1 MLFKKWDKLKNNQN
15 FFSIKL
21 IIKFLIRLKKVQKL
35 IYLII
40 NYENIK
46 NIVSSIYYQNNF
58 LFIYNIYKFIEIKK
72 DYLKLKYNINH
83 FKVKVKAV
91 IEF

>member
-21 IIKFLIRLKKVQKL
+21 IIKFLIRLKKVQKF

-46 NIVSSIYYQNNF
+46 NIVSSIYY
-58 LFIYNIYKFIEIKK
+58 
-72 DYLKLKYNINH
+72 
-83 FKVKVKAV
+83 
-91 IEF
+91 